1 MALKLFFLIL
11 GCKPKK
17 RFTEQHDVFFGIA
30 NSLSELLPAIK
41 KSWPGTQLHIDSWRE
56 ITSVDGFH
64 LTIVPKEE
72 VPIND
77 ENKLFFLNL
86 GGYKPG
92 DMEEYHY
99 KLFCV
104 APNKGEAVARS
115 KKTAFYKHMGFMG
128 ATSHIDD
135 RYGIDVDDVYQIED
149 ILPQE
154 IRQQYS
160 IHFEPMKENT
170 PEDELHIGYVK
181 LSLLEK

>member
-11 GCKPKK
+11 GCKPTG
-17 RFTEQHDVFFGIA
+17 RFTEQHDVFFGIGH
-30 NSLSELLPAIK
+30 SLSELLPAIK
-41 KSWPGTQLHIDSWRE
+41 KSWPGSQLHIDSWRE
-56 ITSVDGFH
+56 VTVVDGFR
-64 LTIVPKEE
+64 LTVVPKHEA
-72 VPIND
+72 VAAD

-104 APNKGEAVARS
+104 AANKGEAVARS
-115 KKTAFYKHMGFMG
+115 KKTAFYKHMGFTG

-135 RYGIDVDDVYQIED
+135 RYGIDVDDIYEIAD

-154 IRQQYS
+154 IKQQYA
-160 IHFEPMKENT
+160 ILFERMKENIA
-170 PEDELHIGYVK
+170 EDELHIGYIK
-181 LSLLEK
+181 LSLLEQ